1 MFTDN
6 MFIYRPAETLEE
18 KKDIILY
25 WENVRKQMEK
35 MRDEF
40 DEIQENK
47 YNNKVL
53 RKARKYNYKILL
65 EDINNRPDFLEPIS
79 KKILIKKI
87 DNYTYK

>member
-1 MFTDN
+1 
-6 MFIYRPAETLEE
+6 MFIYRPAERLQE
-18 KKDIILY
+18 KKEIVIY
-25 WENVRKQMEK
+25 WENVRKEVEK
-35 MRDEF
+35 MREEF

-79 KKILIKKI
+79 KKIINKK
-87 DNYTYK
+87 N

>member
-1 MFTDN
+1 
-6 MFIYRPAETLEE
+6 MFIYRSVETLQE
-18 KKDIILY
+18 KKDITLY

-65 EDINNRPDFLEPIS
+65 EDINNRPEFLEPIN
-79 KKILIKKI
+79 KKNINKK
-87 DNYTYK
+87 

>member
-1 MFTDN
+1 MFTGG
-6 MFIYRPAETLEE
+6 MFIYRSVETLQE
-18 KKDIILY
+18 KKDITLY

-65 EDINNRPDFLEPIS
+65 EDINNRPEFLEPIN
-79 KKILIKKI
+79 KKNINKK
-87 DNYTYK
+87 

>member
-1 MFTDN
+1 
-6 MFIYRPAETLEE
+6 
-18 KKDIILY
+18 
-25 WENVRKQMEK
+25 

-65 EDINNRPDFLEPIS
+65 EYINNRPDFLQSIS

-87 DNYTYK
+87 DNYTYN